1 MQNIERLAT
10 LLRPEPSDRVS
21 FEIRPGAFLPFHAT
35 HGSSTFSARTFSELT
50 EDLLAHLE
58 SRNRNELSRL
68 QGILNPESGTGTPE
82 PEYDYYRYES
92 KYADPVT
99 WRVNRSSGDVEV
111 QIAPGEPGSGGWA
124 PSAYLQ
130 SELEADPTIKRL
142 DAPASAS
149 PDPEYR
155 YFRNTTSNLPSG
167 QRGHWRIHRLSGVF
181 EYYAGSGVWAKSGL
195 AVGDILSCHNVV
207 EV

>member
-10 LLRPEPSDRVS
+10 LLRPEPSDRIS
-21 FEIRPGAFLPFHAT
+21 FEIRPGAPLPFRAT

-50 EDLLAHLE
+50 EDLLARLE

-82 PEYDYYRYES
+82 PEHDYYRYES
-92 KYADPVT
+92 KYANPVN
-99 WRVNRSSGDVEV
+99 WRVNRSSGSVELQHV
-111 QIAPGEPGSGGWA
+111 SGEWYS
-124 PSAYLQ
+124 STCSRQ
-130 SELEADPTIKRL
+130 DLEADPTIKRL

-155 YFRNTTSNLPSG
+155 YFKDTLSG
-167 QRGHWRIHRLSGVF
+167 PPDDQRGNWRVHKGTGYV
-181 EYYAGSGVWAKSGL
+181 EYWCLTGEWVPSVCTLDELESDPD
-195 AVGDILSCHNVV
+195 VI